1 MAMHDILLWV
11 ISTCLTALVL
21 SSRPNALLLNA
32 ASLTALQSAEE
43 GVGWAGAWVPV

>member
-1 MAMHDILLWV
+1 MAMHDIQLWV
-11 ISTCLTALVL
+11 NSTCSTVL

-32 ASLTALQSAEE
+32 ASLTALNWAEA